1 MTTIRIAAAK
11 ATPSASVRRVRGPV
25 VVLALAA
32 LLAAACGGG
41 SAATTSPQSAGAGAA
56 RLAVVARGLSSPV
69 GLAAPRSERGRMYV
83 VEQAGTIRVIAGG
96 RVRSG
101 VFLDVRDRVVS
112 GGEQGLLG
120 LAFHPGYAKNHRFY
134 VDYTDRNGDTNVVEY
149 RANAAGTAA
158 IRASARRI
166 LFVDQPYANH
176 NGGHVAFGPDGFL
189 YVGMGDGGSGGDPAD
204 RAQNMR
210 ARLGKLL
217 RIDVSRSPV
226 RISIA
231 ALGLRNPWAF
241 SFDRANGD
249 LWIADVGQSA
259 IEEVNWIPRSQLGRL
274 QNYGWDLF
282 EGRSKFEDT
291 PQGPGRLVGPVEQYS
306 HDEGCSITGGVV
318 YRGKAVASY
327 VGRYIYGDYCS
338 GTIWTLKLSGGK
350 ATGTR
355 REPFRV
361 SNLTAFAEDAANELY
376 VASSGGTIYRL
387 AR

>member
-1 MTTIRIAAAK
+1 
-11 ATPSASVRRVRGPV
+11 
-25 VVLALAA
+25 VLTLAA

-41 SAATTSPQSAGAGAA
+41 TAATTTGPQSDSAGSA

-69 GLAAPRSERGRMYV
+69 GIAAPRSERGRMYV
-83 VEQAGTIRVIAGG
+83 VEQQGTIRVVAGG

-101 VFLDVRDRVVS
+101 VFLDIRDRVLA

-120 LAFHPGYAKNHRFY
+120 LAFHPGYAKNRRFY

-149 RANAAGTAA
+149 RSNAAGTAA
-158 IRASARRI
+158 IRPSARRI

-176 NGGHVAFGPDGFL
+176 NGGHVAFGPDGLL
-189 YVGMGDGGSGGDPAD
+189 YVGMGDGGSGGDPED
-204 RAQNMR
+204 RAQNMKQ
-210 ARLGKLL
+210 RLGKLL
-217 RIDVSRSPV
+217 RIDVDRSPV

-231 ALGLRNPWAF
+231 ALGLRNPWGF
-241 SFDRANGD
+241 SFDRSNGD
-249 LWIADVGQSA
+249 LWIGDVGQSA
-259 IEEVNWIPRSQLGRL
+259 IEEVDWIPRSQLGRL
-274 QNYGWDLF
+274 QNYGWDIY
-282 EGRSKFEDT
+282 EGSSKFEET
-291 PQGPGRLVGPVEQYS
+291 PQGPGRLVGPVAQYS

-318 YRGKAVASY
+318 YRGKAVPSY

-338 GTIWTLKLSGGK
+338 GTIWTLKLSGGR
-350 ATGTR
+350 ATGIR

-376 VASSGGTIYRL
+376 VASGSGTIYRL

>member
-1 MTTIRIAAAK
+1 
-11 ATPSASVRRVRGPV
+11 
-25 VVLALAA
+25 
-32 LLAAACGGG
+32 
-41 SAATTSPQSAGAGAA
+41 
-56 RLAVVARGLSSPV
+56 
-69 GLAAPRSERGRMYV
+69 
-83 VEQAGTIRVIAGG
+83 
-96 RVRSG
+96 
-101 VFLDVRDRVVS
+101 
-112 GGEQGLLG
+112 
-120 LAFHPGYAKNHRFY
+120 
-134 VDYTDRNGDTNVVEY
+134 
-149 RANAAGTAA
+149 
-158 IRASARRI
+158 
-166 LFVDQPYANH
+166 
-176 NGGHVAFGPDGFL
+176 
-189 YVGMGDGGSGGDPAD
+189 
-204 RAQNMR
+204 MR

-217 RIDVSRSPV
+217 RIDLSRSPV

-249 LWIADVGQSA
+249 LWIADVGQSNPGY
-259 IEEVNWIPRSQLGRL
+259 EEVNL
-274 QNYGWDLF
+274 QRAGSRGGENYGWNRMEANYGWDLF